1 MTQTR
6 TTAPAAS
13 TARRYRR
20 NLTILT
26 VAQALFLCGTS
37 VDLTLTGLVGYRL
50 APSPALAT
58 LPAALITVVTLVGTG
73 PAAAL
78 LARYG
83 RRVAFP
89 VGSAAAAVGG
99 LLSVLAVSVA
109 SFPLF
114 CLGTA
119 LVGGYQAV
127 AGYYSYSAADDA
139 PARYRGRAVG
149 TVMVGGVVAAVVGPF
164 LATTGV
170 HVLPVPFAGA
180 YLMVTVLALVSAGLL
195 RLLRENPDPTPPR
208 TAEAGADARPLRTI
222 MRTPWFLAGGVGG
235 AAAYLV
241 MSLLMT
247 AAPIAAVMHHHTVGQ
262 GATVVQ
268 WHLVGMFV
276 PGLVSGYLVQWLR
289 PAPVLVGGILLAAAG
304 AVAAASGTSVSAFM
318 AALVLVGV
326 GWNLMF
332 VAATTLVVAAY
343 RPSERVRTQTAAQ
356 TMARVASA
364 VGSLSAGGLLATLG
378 WHRTALLC
386 LIPLGLA
393 AACLVPAVRSR
404 TPEPAEATA

>member
-1 MTQTR
+1 MTHTR

-50 APSPALAT
+50 APTPALAT

-89 VGSAAAAVGG
+89 AGSAAAAVGG

-119 LVGGYQAV
+119 LVGGYQAA

-139 PARYRGRAVG
+139 PAQHRGRAVG
-149 TVMVGGVVAAVVGPF
+149 TVMVGGVAAAVVGPF

-170 HVLPVPFAGA
+170 HVLPVPYAGA

-195 RLLRENPDPTPPR
+195 RLLRENPGPTPPR
-208 TAEAGADARPLRTI
+208 TAKAGTDARPLRRI
-222 MRTPWFLAGGVGG
+222 MRTPRFLAGGIGG

-268 WHLVGMFV
+268 WHLIGMFV

-289 PAPVLVGGILLAAAG
+289 PAPVLVGGIVLVAAG
-304 AVAAASGTSVSAFM
+304 AVAATSGTSVSAFM
-318 AALVLVGV
+318 AALILVGV

-386 LIPLGLA
+386 LVPLGLA
-393 AACLVPAVRSR
+393 AVCLVPAVRSR
-404 TPEPAEATA
+404 APEPAEASA

>member
-1 MTQTR
+1 MAQPG
-6 TTAPAAS
+6 TTETTEP
-13 TARRYRR
+13 TGHRYRR
-20 NLTILT
+20 NLAVLT

-50 APSPALAT
+50 APTPALAT
-58 LPAALITVVTLVGTG
+58 LPAALITVVTLAGTG

-89 VGSAAAAVGG
+89 AGSIAAAAGG
-99 LLSVLAVSVA
+99 LISVLAVSVA

-119 LVGGYQAV
+119 LVGGYQAA
-127 AGYYSYSAADDA
+127 AGYYSFAAADDA
-139 PARYRGRAVG
+139 PTGKRGRAIA
-149 TVMVGGVVAAVVGPF
+149 TVLIGGVVAAVVGPF

-180 YLMVTVLALVSAGLL
+180 YLLVTVLAVVSAGLL
-195 RLLRENPDPTPPR
+195 RLLREPPAATPTDEPD
-208 TAEAGADARPLRTI
+208 TAGARPLREI
-222 MRTPWFLAGGVGG
+222 MRTPRFVAGGVGG
-235 AAAYLV
+235 ALAYLV

-247 AAPIAAVMHHHTVGQ
+247 AAPIAAVNHHHSVAQ
-262 GATVVQ
+262 GASVVQ
-268 WHLVGMFV
+268 WHLVGMFL
-276 PGLVSGYLVQWLR
+276 PALVSGHLVQWLR
-289 PAPVLVGGILLAAAG
+289 PVPVLVDGILLSAAG
-304 AVAAASGTSVSAFM
+304 AVVAATGTGVPTFMVS
-318 AALVLVGV
+318 LILVGV

-332 VAATTLVVAAY
+332 VAATTLVAAAY

-364 VGSLSAGGLLATLG
+364 AGSLSAGALLTGIG
-378 WHRTALLC
+378 WDRTALLT
-386 LIPLGLA
+386 LIPLAIA
-393 AACLVPAVRSR
+393 AACLVPAIRAR
-404 TPEPAEATA
+404 AATPAEET

>member
-1 MTQTR
+1 VAQTS
-6 TTAPAAS
+6 TTRATEP
-13 TARRYRR
+13 TGRRYRR
-20 NLTILT
+20 NLAVLT

-50 APSPALAT
+50 APTPALAT
-58 LPAALITVVTLVGTG
+58 LPAALITVVTLAGTG

-89 VGSAAAAVGG
+89 AGSVVAAVGG
-99 LLSVLAVSVA
+99 LVSVLAVSVA

-119 LVGGYQAV
+119 LVGGYQAA
-127 AGYYSYSAADDA
+127 AGYYSFAAADDA
-139 PARYRGRAVG
+139 PAGRRGRAIA
-149 TVMVGGVVAAVVGPF
+149 TVLIGGVVAAVVGPF

-180 YLMVTVLALVSAGLL
+180 YLLVTVLALVSAGLL
-195 RLLRENPDPTPPR
+195 RLLREAPAATTTDEPD
-208 TAEAGADARPLRTI
+208 TAGARPLREI
-222 MRTPWFLAGGVGG
+222 MRTPRFVAGGVGG
-235 AAAYLV
+235 AVAYLV

-247 AAPIAAVMHHHTVGQ
+247 AAPIAAVNHHHTVGQ
-262 GATVVQ
+262 GAAVVQ
-268 WHLVGMFV
+268 WHLVGMFL
-276 PGLVSGYLVQWLR
+276 PALVSGHLVQWLR
-289 PAPVLVGGILLAAAG
+289 PVPVLVDGILLAVAG
-304 AVAAASGTSVSAFM
+304 AVVAATGTSVATFLV
-318 AALVLVGV
+318 ALILVGV

-332 VAATTLVVAAY
+332 VAATTLVAAAY

-364 VGSLSAGGLLATLG
+364 AGSLSAGALLTTIG
-378 WHRTALLC
+378 WDRTALLT
-386 LIPLGLA
+386 LIPLAIA
-393 AACLVPAVRSR
+393 AACLVPAIRAR
-404 TPEPAEATA
+404 TTTAAEET